1 MIEGLPYY
9 LRTSVG
15 TDGVGY
21 TTLDQAKS
29 ALKTLIA
36 LEIERDGH
44 VVEQKDHKWISHH
57 EPNGSVTM
65 WIETDMG
72 TIVALV

>member
-36 LEIERDGH
+36 LEIERGGH

-57 EPNGSVTM
+57 KPHGSVTM

-72 TIVALV
+72 TVVALG